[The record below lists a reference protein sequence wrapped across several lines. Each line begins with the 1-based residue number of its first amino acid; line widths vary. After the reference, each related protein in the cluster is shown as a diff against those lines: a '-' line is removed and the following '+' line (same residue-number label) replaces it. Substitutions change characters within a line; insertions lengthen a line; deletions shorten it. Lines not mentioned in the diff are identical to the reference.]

1 MTSMKSDIA
10 ILCAALLT
18 VGCASGVG
26 RPDAQIARADASIKQ
41 AEQDGAR
48 QYGGTEFDAARDKV
62 AEARR
67 LADNGKNAPAA
78 ALADQAQADA
88 DLAGARARH
97 QTAVKAAAEV
107 QAGTDTLRQ
116 EVNRQQATQ

>member
-1 MTSMKSDIA
+1 MTRMKSDIA
-10 ILCAALLT
+10 MLCAALLI

-48 QYGGTEFDAARDKV
+48 QYSGTEFDAARDKV

-67 LADNGKNAPAA
+67 LADKGKNAPAG

-88 DLAGARARH
+88 DLAGARARR

-116 EVNRQQATQ
+116 EVNRQQVTQ